1 MCQSRTLGAGYT
13 QRKSGQVSAHRFIHQ
28 QIFDALPQAQRD
40 LLMAVG
46 AEMEAFA
53 MEEAKKDDVEVG
65 KVYKKDGDLVV
76 DLTPASIKK
85 WQDLARE
92 TAWKHYASKN
102 AGSAKLLALAE
113 QTL

>member
-1 MCQSRTLGAGYT
+1 
-13 QRKSGQVSAHRFIHQ
+13 
-28 QIFDALPQAQRD
+28 
-40 LLMAVG
+40 
-46 AEMEAFA
+46 
-53 MEEAKKDDVEVG
+53 
-65 KVYKKDGDLVV
+65 LVV